1 MRKVLFE
8 DLKLHESQRFK
19 SFIAD
24 ITINTADLRQIDG
37 STTKV
42 SGLPEP
48 FGAPMDIDALLRDSD
63 FIKEVKKKLQI
74 GNFDKVKH
82 RVEIEAVAK
91 TYRQGKALYRAREN
105 GREMNGFESGKE
117 DMAKLP
123 VLDRFVNLLLSLHK
137 PDFYKE
143 VKYSEKEF

>member
-1 MRKVLFE
+1 
-8 DLKLHESQRFK
+8 
-19 SFIAD
+19 
-24 ITINTADLRQIDG
+24 
-37 STTKV
+37 
-42 SGLPEP
+42 LPEP
-48 FGAPMDIDALLRDSD
+48 FGTPMSIDNLLNDYD
-63 FIKEVKKKLQI
+63 FQNELKKRLPM
-74 GNFDKVKH
+74 GNIDKVKH